1 LILQQILDQK
11 EMENH
16 KDIFP
21 HSIRVNSRQVGASVE
36 YQLLLHKKQKYLR
49 KLQKAC
55 NFHKTCFVVFLNI
68 LD

>member
-1 LILQQILDQK
+1 
-11 EMENH
+11 
-16 KDIFP
+16 
-21 HSIRVNSRQVGASVE
+21 VNSRQVGASVE